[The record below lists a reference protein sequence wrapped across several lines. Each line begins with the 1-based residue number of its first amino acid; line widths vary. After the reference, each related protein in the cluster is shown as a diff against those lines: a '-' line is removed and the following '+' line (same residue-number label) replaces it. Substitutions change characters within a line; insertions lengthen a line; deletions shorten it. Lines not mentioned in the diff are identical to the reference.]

1 MIRSLRRFLFSDET
15 SPMMPILRRSFS
27 SSRSPLPQSAS
38 LFAVLTMLVGVVG
51 LTSGCSDDQVSD
63 ASAQSPTQPK
73 TRVETLVLEPTS
85 FTDVI
90 ELTGSVEA
98 LDDATLSSQTDGTVT
113 TLKDRGTRV
122 QEGEIVATIDAEEAE
137 AAVEQAKARYA
148 LAQDRFERQRPLY
161 RDSVIS
167 ALEFE
172 QVRSERNQARAA
184 LTQAQKR
191 LANTRIRAPFTGT
204 VEERFIEVG
213 EQASPG
219 TRVARLVN
227 TRQVKVT
234 AGVPERFANDI
245 REGTP
250 VQLDFRRYGAGVRT
264 AEATFVGNAIDPE
277 SRTFPIEVTVQNE
290 DDRLKPSMG
299 VNLRVTRAVLD
310 SALVIPRS
318 AVLRDETG
326 THVYVAD
333 RSDSIVVARDRELVL
348 GPATGGRVVADS
360 GLAAN
365 DEVII
370 VGQNNVSPGA
380 PLEIAQ
386 QYGRSSAAGTPYEE
400 QSLPT
405 PPTDE

>member
-1 MIRSLRRFLFSDET
+1 
-15 SPMMPILRRSFS
+15 
-27 SSRSPLPQSAS
+27 
-38 LFAVLTMLVGVVG
+38 
-51 LTSGCSDDQVSD
+51 
-63 ASAQSPTQPK
+63 
-73 TRVETLVLEPTS
+73 
-85 FTDVI
+85 
-90 ELTGSVEA
+90 
-98 LDDATLSSQTDGTVT
+98 
-113 TLKDRGTRV
+113 
-122 QEGEIVATIDAEEAE
+122 
-137 AAVEQAKARYA
+137 
-148 LAQDRFERQRPLY
+148 
-161 RDSVIS
+161 
-167 ALEFE
+167 
-172 QVRSERNQARAA
+172 
-184 LTQAQKR
+184 
-191 LANTRIRAPFTGT
+191 

-250 VQLDFRRYGAGVRT
+250 VQLDFRRYGTGVRT